1 MSTPRVV
8 SIIQARMNSTRLP
21 GKVLKSIQGEPML
34 SWVVER
40 AMLAKSLGDVVV
52 ATTTDDSDDAIVK
65 HCHARKFNVYRGHAE
80 DVLDRYWNTAEA
92 YNAEIIVR
100 LTADCPLIDPELIDE
115 TVTTLMRAKKP
126 VDFAATRLPWRR
138 TYPIGLDVEVCTRE
152 ALYIAWMEATETHQR
167 EHVMPFLYENPE
179 RFRIVLLNADEDYGH
194 LRWTVDRQEDLE
206 FVREIAKR
214 LPNRS
219 SFRWRDI
226 LSLVNDDPEL
236 KDINAGIVHKTHR
249 DVG

>member
-1 MSTPRVV
+1 
-8 SIIQARMNSTRLP
+8 
-21 GKVLKSIQGEPML
+21 ML

-40 AMLAKSLGDVVV
+40 AMLAKTLDDVVV
-52 ATTTDDSDDAIVK
+52 ATTKDKSDDAIVK
-65 HCHARKFNVYRGHAE
+65 HCHARNFNVYRGDAE

-115 TVTTLMRAKKP
+115 TVTALVQAKKP

-152 ALYIAWMEATETHQR
+152 ALYTAWTEATEIHQR

-179 RFRIVLLNADEDYGH
+179 RFHIVLLNADKDYGH
-194 LRWTVDRQEDLE
+194 LRWTVDRKEDLE

-214 LPNRS
+214 LSNRN

-226 LSLVNDDPEL
+226 LSLVTDDPDL
-236 KDINAGIVHKTHR
+236 KEINAGIVHKTHR